1 MNNANERLV
10 IGLII
15 EDIFTDFAKET
26 IQSAMNSIPQNKD
39 IRLIILSGR
48 HDDTTDPDCN
58 EHRYKT
64 IYNSI
69 YDIGHFYRF
78 DGLIIALGNTEMSLR
93 NLSDMDSWIKSSKIP
108 AVYVAAPKDRTPS
121 VNYDNEMGIREAI
134 DFLVHVNGYSNIC
147 MLGGRDDNADA
158 MERKQAFI
166 RSLEQNHLTYNE
178 SQYEPTDMSVCSQS
192 AARRLLYRNR
202 DVQAIFCVNDAV
214 AEGLYDV
221 MKSRNLTPGR
231 DVQVFGFDNTRA
243 AGELSPT
250 LASIGSSGGK
260 LGQIA
265 MDMLLDIIAGKE
277 VESVVVPTRL
287 YGKESLNYEIFE
299 FTTIEMMRGNEEFI
313 YRMFDECFYRYHK
326 EDINREDVNLKR
338 LFYEIVSRMLRASK
352 MRYLSIDEFSE
363 VQKMI
368 DVFFRNRAMEYTDA
382 TKFIQCIGRFQGSIN
397 AANKSPAANVMLN
410 RLFLRMREM
419 AIRAIS
425 IQSIHDHR
433 LISNGREQMLE
444 FLIEMS
450 DHRVRDEEALNLAI
464 SRFDHFGYKNASLF
478 LFNTPVICDEIDN
491 IVLPDTIN
499 LRCVTRNGELY
510 ILPVERQSCPMSRIF
525 DRDELNFPGRGAL
538 IYPIFYSR
546 YLYGF
551 MINELITQ
559 DMDRGEY
566 ITGQLAK
573 VLYCTSNEAQQ

>member
-39 IRLIILSGR
+39 IRLVVLSGR

-64 IYNSI
+64 IYNTI
-69 YDIGHFYRF
+69 YDIGRFYRF

-93 NLSDMDSWIKSSKIP
+93 NLSDMDSWIKSANIP
-108 AVYVAAPKDRTPS
+108 AVYVAAPKDRAPS

-134 DFLVHVNGYSNIC
+134 DFLVHVNGYTNIC

-158 MERKQAFI
+158 MERRDAFI
-166 RSLEQNHLTYNE
+166 RSLEENHIHFNE
-178 SQYEPTDMSVCSQS
+178 SLYEPSDMSVCSQD
-192 AARRLLYRNR
+192 AARHLLFRNP

-221 MKSRNLTPGR
+221 MKSRGLTPGR
-231 DVQVFGFDNTRA
+231 DVLVFGFDNTRA

-265 MDMLLDIIAGKE
+265 VDMLLDIIAGKE

-299 FTTIEMMRGNEEFI
+299 FTTIEMMRGNEQFI
-313 YRMFDECFYRYHK
+313 NRMFDECFYRYHK

-338 LFYEIVSRMLRASK
+338 LFYEIISRMLRASK
-352 MRYLSIDEFSE
+352 MRYISIEDFTE
-363 VQKMI
+363 VQKMVEI
-368 DVFFRNRAMEYTDA
+368 FFRNGAMEYTDA
-382 TKFIQCIGRFQGSIN
+382 TKFINSIGRLQGSLN
-397 AANKSPAANVMLN
+397 SANKSPAANVMLN

-425 IQSIHDHR
+425 IQSIREHR
-433 LISNGREQMLE
+433 LMDNGREQMLE

-450 DHRVRDEEALNLAI
+450 DHRVRDEKAQSLAVTK
-464 SRFDHFGYKNASLF
+464 FDHLGYKNASLF
-478 LFNTPVICDEIDN
+478 LFDTPVICDDIDR
-491 IVLPDTIN
+491 IELPDTIN
-499 LRCVTRNGELY
+499 LRCITRNGELY
-510 ILPVERQSCPMSRIF
+510 ILPEERQICPMSRIF
-525 DRDELNFPGRGAL
+525 DRDELNFPGRGTL
-538 IYPIFYSR
+538 IYPIFYSI

-551 MINELITQ
+551 MVNELIAQ

-573 VLYCTSNEAQQ
+573 VFYCTSNEAPR